1 MRVLAVTANKG
12 GVGKSTLA
20 FQVAAE
26 LARRGLRVLAVDAD
40 KQADLTRYARG
51 PRLAGMGLDA
61 VLADPPASL
70 DPRPYIGSVSDN
82 LDLLG
87 SSPRLA
93 DADLVLQ
100 SAEGGPFLIQ
110 RCLAVVAGAY
120 DWAVIDTGHSEPVIA
135 AVLVAAD
142 QLLMPTTASSP
153 DARHAGDMLQTAVRV
168 REELGL
174 ETGDLLQR
182 SLITIWR
189 RQHNGVADAEVIE
202 NLQRRFG
209 DLVCPVII
217 PHSSRI
223 SEANDQRLT
232 VREHAE
238 MFGTAR
244 DRPLRAAVDAYE
256 AITDHL
262 LARAGET
269 AGDASG
275 LRLLEEIDGEE
286 PDLAQVASAIRRL
299 KSRRGLDDDELA
311 EVLGRSV
318 DWVRHTLAFG
328 TRHPEGED
336 RLTIRPS
343 TPLRGPGA
351 GRLAASAVASLSGAE
366 APRFVRD
373 RLTWLG
379 YISISTYAFYVYA
392 LGPVVAFLRQELHL
406 TYTLTSLHATLWSVG
421 SVLAGLSLHRLARR
435 LGRRRLFW
443 LAAVTTAVGALLFIA
458 GHAVEV
464 TLPAVLILGTGSTL
478 VGAVSSVFLADRHG
492 QQRDRA
498 LVEANLGAS
507 GVGAFVPA
515 LLGVLALTVGGWR
528 SALVLPLLVLG
539 ALFLFLGRVPMP
551 RPPVA
556 VLTVGR
562 MPRAFWAP
570 CLLVALAVGIEFCVL
585 FYAVPL
591 LGIGARLSTADA
603 AAALSLFVAGE
614 FAGRL
619 AGAWL
624 TRGRG
629 ARPSFSSASPWGSP
643 LPGSSCSGSAGS
655 SPSRSWAS
663 SSPASASA
671 TSTR

>member
-1 MRVLAVTANKG
+1 M
-12 GVGKSTLA
+12 GKSTLA

-26 LARRGLRVLAVDAD
+26 LGRRGLRVLAVDAD

-51 PRLAGMGLDA
+51 PRLAGLGLDA

-168 REELGL
+168 REGLGL

-209 DLVCPVII
+209 DLVCAVII

-318 DWVRHTLAFG
+318 DWVRNTLAFG
-328 TRHPEGED
+328 TRYPEGED
-336 RLTIRPS
+336 RLTIRP
-343 TPLRGPGA
+343 
-351 GRLAASAVASLSGAE
+351 
-366 APRFVRD
+366 APR
-373 RLTWLG
+373 
-379 YISISTYAFYVYA
+379 STA
-392 LGPVVAFLRQELHL
+392 RE
-406 TYTLTSLHATLWSVG
+406 
-421 SVLAGLSLHRLARR
+421 LAGS
-435 LGRRRLFW
+435 
-443 LAAVTTAVGALLFIA
+443 
-458 GHAVEV
+458 
-464 TLPAVLILGTGSTL
+464 
-478 VGAVSSVFLADRHG
+478 
-492 QQRDRA
+492 
-498 LVEANLGAS
+498 
-507 GVGAFVPA
+507 
-515 LLGVLALTVGGWR
+515 
-528 SALVLPLLVLG
+528 
-539 ALFLFLGRVPMP
+539 
-551 RPPVA
+551 RPP
-556 VLTVGR
+556 R
-562 MPRAFWAP
+562 W
-570 CLLVALAVGIEFCVL
+570 
-585 FYAVPL
+585 
-591 LGIGARLSTADA
+591 
-603 AAALSLFVAGE
+603 
-614 FAGRL
+614 
-619 AGAWL
+619 
-624 TRGRG
+624 
-629 ARPSFSSASPWGSP
+629 RP
-643 LPGSSCSGSAGS
+643 
-655 SPSRSWAS
+655 
-663 SSPASASA
+663 
-671 TSTR
+671 

>member
-51 PRLAGMGLDA
+51 PRLAGLGLDA

-168 REELGL
+168 REGLGL

-318 DWVRHTLAFG
+318 DWVRNTLAFG
-328 TRHPEGED
+328 TRYPEGED
-336 RLTIRPS
+336 RLTIRP
-343 TPLRGPGA
+343 
-351 GRLAASAVASLSGAE
+351 
-366 APRFVRD
+366 APR
-373 RLTWLG
+373 
-379 YISISTYAFYVYA
+379 STA
-392 LGPVVAFLRQELHL
+392 RE
-406 TYTLTSLHATLWSVG
+406 
-421 SVLAGLSLHRLARR
+421 LAGS
-435 LGRRRLFW
+435 
-443 LAAVTTAVGALLFIA
+443 
-458 GHAVEV
+458 
-464 TLPAVLILGTGSTL
+464 
-478 VGAVSSVFLADRHG
+478 
-492 QQRDRA
+492 
-498 LVEANLGAS
+498 
-507 GVGAFVPA
+507 
-515 LLGVLALTVGGWR
+515 
-528 SALVLPLLVLG
+528 
-539 ALFLFLGRVPMP
+539 
-551 RPPVA
+551 RPP
-556 VLTVGR
+556 R
-562 MPRAFWAP
+562 W
-570 CLLVALAVGIEFCVL
+570 
-585 FYAVPL
+585 
-591 LGIGARLSTADA
+591 
-603 AAALSLFVAGE
+603 
-614 FAGRL
+614 
-619 AGAWL
+619 
-624 TRGRG
+624 
-629 ARPSFSSASPWGSP
+629 RP
-643 LPGSSCSGSAGS
+643 
-655 SPSRSWAS
+655 
-663 SSPASASA
+663 
-671 TSTR
+671 

>member
-51 PRLAGMGLDA
+51 PRLVGMGLDA

-318 DWVRHTLAFG
+318 DWVRNTLAFG
-328 TRHPEGED
+328 TRYPEGED
-336 RLTIRPS
+336 RLTIRP
-343 TPLRGPGA
+343 
-351 GRLAASAVASLSGAE
+351 
-366 APRFVRD
+366 APR
-373 RLTWLG
+373 
-379 YISISTYAFYVYA
+379 STA
-392 LGPVVAFLRQELHL
+392 RE
-406 TYTLTSLHATLWSVG
+406 
-421 SVLAGLSLHRLARR
+421 LAGS
-435 LGRRRLFW
+435 
-443 LAAVTTAVGALLFIA
+443 
-458 GHAVEV
+458 
-464 TLPAVLILGTGSTL
+464 
-478 VGAVSSVFLADRHG
+478 
-492 QQRDRA
+492 
-498 LVEANLGAS
+498 
-507 GVGAFVPA
+507 
-515 LLGVLALTVGGWR
+515 
-528 SALVLPLLVLG
+528 
-539 ALFLFLGRVPMP
+539 
-551 RPPVA
+551 RPP
-556 VLTVGR
+556 R
-562 MPRAFWAP
+562 W
-570 CLLVALAVGIEFCVL
+570 
-585 FYAVPL
+585 
-591 LGIGARLSTADA
+591 
-603 AAALSLFVAGE
+603 
-614 FAGRL
+614 
-619 AGAWL
+619 
-624 TRGRG
+624 
-629 ARPSFSSASPWGSP
+629 RP
-643 LPGSSCSGSAGS
+643 
-655 SPSRSWAS
+655 
-663 SSPASASA
+663 
-671 TSTR
+671 

>member
-26 LARRGLRVLAVDAD
+26 LGRRGLRVLAVDAD

-51 PRLAGMGLDA
+51 PRLAGLGLDA

-168 REELGL
+168 REGLGL

-209 DLVCPVII
+209 DLVCAVII

-318 DWVRHTLAFG
+318 DWVRNTLAFG
-328 TRHPEGED
+328 TRYPEGED
-336 RLTIRPS
+336 RLTIRP
-343 TPLRGPGA
+343 
-351 GRLAASAVASLSGAE
+351 
-366 APRFVRD
+366 APR
-373 RLTWLG
+373 
-379 YISISTYAFYVYA
+379 STA
-392 LGPVVAFLRQELHL
+392 RE
-406 TYTLTSLHATLWSVG
+406 
-421 SVLAGLSLHRLARR
+421 LAGS
-435 LGRRRLFW
+435 
-443 LAAVTTAVGALLFIA
+443 
-458 GHAVEV
+458 
-464 TLPAVLILGTGSTL
+464 
-478 VGAVSSVFLADRHG
+478 
-492 QQRDRA
+492 
-498 LVEANLGAS
+498 
-507 GVGAFVPA
+507 
-515 LLGVLALTVGGWR
+515 
-528 SALVLPLLVLG
+528 
-539 ALFLFLGRVPMP
+539 
-551 RPPVA
+551 RPP
-556 VLTVGR
+556 R
-562 MPRAFWAP
+562 W
-570 CLLVALAVGIEFCVL
+570 
-585 FYAVPL
+585 
-591 LGIGARLSTADA
+591 
-603 AAALSLFVAGE
+603 
-614 FAGRL
+614 
-619 AGAWL
+619 
-624 TRGRG
+624 
-629 ARPSFSSASPWGSP
+629 RP
-643 LPGSSCSGSAGS
+643 
-655 SPSRSWAS
+655 
-663 SSPASASA
+663 
-671 TSTR
+671 

>member
-142 QLLMPTTASSP
+142 QLLMPTTASAP

-189 RQHNGVADAEVIE
+189 RQHNGVADAEIIE
-202 NLQRRFG
+202 NLQDRFG
-209 DLVCPVII
+209 DLVCPVVI

-223 SEANDQRLT
+223 SEASDQRLT

-238 MFGTAR
+238 MFGTGR
-244 DRPLRAAVDAYE
+244 DRPLRAAVDAFE

-262 LARAGET
+262 LARAGVV
-269 AGDASG
+269 AGDLSG
-275 LRLLEEIDGEE
+275 LRLLEEIDLDE
-286 PDLAQVASAIRRL
+286 PDLARVASAIRRV

-336 RLTIRPS
+336 RLTIRPRS
-343 TPLRGPGA
+343 RV
-351 GRLAASAVASLSGAE
+351 AV
-366 APRFVRD
+366 R
-373 RLTWLG
+373 
-379 YISISTYAFYVYA
+379 
-392 LGPVVAFLRQELHL
+392 EL
-406 TYTLTSLHATLWSVG
+406 
-421 SVLAGLSLHRLARR
+421 
-435 LGRRRLFW
+435 
-443 LAAVTTAVGALLFIA
+443 
-458 GHAVEV
+458 
-464 TLPAVLILGTGSTL
+464 TGS
-478 VGAVSSVFLADRHG
+478 
-492 QQRDRA
+492 
-498 LVEANLGAS
+498 
-507 GVGAFVPA
+507 
-515 LLGVLALTVGGWR
+515 
-528 SALVLPLLVLG
+528 
-539 ALFLFLGRVPMP
+539 
-551 RPPVA
+551 RPP
-556 VLTVGR
+556 R
-562 MPRAFWAP
+562 W
-570 CLLVALAVGIEFCVL
+570 
-585 FYAVPL
+585 
-591 LGIGARLSTADA
+591 
-603 AAALSLFVAGE
+603 
-614 FAGRL
+614 
-619 AGAWL
+619 
-624 TRGRG
+624 
-629 ARPSFSSASPWGSP
+629 RP
-643 LPGSSCSGSAGS
+643 
-655 SPSRSWAS
+655 
-663 SSPASASA
+663 
-671 TSTR
+671 

>member
-51 PRLAGMGLDA
+51 PRLVGMGLDA

-168 REELGL
+168 REGLGL

-318 DWVRHTLAFG
+318 DWVRNTLAFG
-328 TRHPEGED
+328 TRYPEGED
-336 RLTIRPS
+336 RLTIRP
-343 TPLRGPGA
+343 
-351 GRLAASAVASLSGAE
+351 
-366 APRFVRD
+366 APR
-373 RLTWLG
+373 
-379 YISISTYAFYVYA
+379 STA
-392 LGPVVAFLRQELHL
+392 RE
-406 TYTLTSLHATLWSVG
+406 
-421 SVLAGLSLHRLARR
+421 LAGS
-435 LGRRRLFW
+435 
-443 LAAVTTAVGALLFIA
+443 
-458 GHAVEV
+458 
-464 TLPAVLILGTGSTL
+464 
-478 VGAVSSVFLADRHG
+478 
-492 QQRDRA
+492 
-498 LVEANLGAS
+498 
-507 GVGAFVPA
+507 
-515 LLGVLALTVGGWR
+515 
-528 SALVLPLLVLG
+528 
-539 ALFLFLGRVPMP
+539 
-551 RPPVA
+551 RPP
-556 VLTVGR
+556 R
-562 MPRAFWAP
+562 W
-570 CLLVALAVGIEFCVL
+570 
-585 FYAVPL
+585 
-591 LGIGARLSTADA
+591 
-603 AAALSLFVAGE
+603 
-614 FAGRL
+614 
-619 AGAWL
+619 
-624 TRGRG
+624 
-629 ARPSFSSASPWGSP
+629 RP
-643 LPGSSCSGSAGS
+643 
-655 SPSRSWAS
+655 
-663 SSPASASA
+663 
-671 TSTR
+671 

>member
-168 REELGL
+168 REGLGL

-209 DLVCPVII
+209 DLVCAVII

-318 DWVRHTLAFG
+318 DWVRNTLAFG
-328 TRHPEGED
+328 TRYPEGED
-336 RLTIRPS
+336 RLTLRP
-343 TPLRGPGA
+343 
-351 GRLAASAVASLSGAE
+351 
-366 APRFVRD
+366 APR
-373 RLTWLG
+373 
-379 YISISTYAFYVYA
+379 STA
-392 LGPVVAFLRQELHL
+392 RE
-406 TYTLTSLHATLWSVG
+406 
-421 SVLAGLSLHRLARR
+421 LAGS
-435 LGRRRLFW
+435 
-443 LAAVTTAVGALLFIA
+443 
-458 GHAVEV
+458 
-464 TLPAVLILGTGSTL
+464 
-478 VGAVSSVFLADRHG
+478 
-492 QQRDRA
+492 
-498 LVEANLGAS
+498 
-507 GVGAFVPA
+507 
-515 LLGVLALTVGGWR
+515 
-528 SALVLPLLVLG
+528 
-539 ALFLFLGRVPMP
+539 
-551 RPPVA
+551 RPP
-556 VLTVGR
+556 R
-562 MPRAFWAP
+562 W
-570 CLLVALAVGIEFCVL
+570 
-585 FYAVPL
+585 
-591 LGIGARLSTADA
+591 
-603 AAALSLFVAGE
+603 
-614 FAGRL
+614 
-619 AGAWL
+619 
-624 TRGRG
+624 
-629 ARPSFSSASPWGSP
+629 RP
-643 LPGSSCSGSAGS
+643 
-655 SPSRSWAS
+655 
-663 SSPASASA
+663 
-671 TSTR
+671 

>member
-26 LARRGLRVLAVDAD
+26 LGRRGLRVLAVDAD

-51 PRLAGMGLDA
+51 PRLVGMGLDA

-168 REELGL
+168 REGLGL

-209 DLVCPVII
+209 DLVCAVII

-318 DWVRHTLAFG
+318 DWVRNTLAFG
-328 TRHPEGED
+328 TRYPEGED
-336 RLTIRPS
+336 RLTIRP
-343 TPLRGPGA
+343 
-351 GRLAASAVASLSGAE
+351 
-366 APRFVRD
+366 APR
-373 RLTWLG
+373 
-379 YISISTYAFYVYA
+379 STA
-392 LGPVVAFLRQELHL
+392 RE
-406 TYTLTSLHATLWSVG
+406 
-421 SVLAGLSLHRLARR
+421 LAGS
-435 LGRRRLFW
+435 
-443 LAAVTTAVGALLFIA
+443 
-458 GHAVEV
+458 
-464 TLPAVLILGTGSTL
+464 
-478 VGAVSSVFLADRHG
+478 
-492 QQRDRA
+492 
-498 LVEANLGAS
+498 
-507 GVGAFVPA
+507 
-515 LLGVLALTVGGWR
+515 
-528 SALVLPLLVLG
+528 
-539 ALFLFLGRVPMP
+539 
-551 RPPVA
+551 RPP
-556 VLTVGR
+556 R
-562 MPRAFWAP
+562 W
-570 CLLVALAVGIEFCVL
+570 
-585 FYAVPL
+585 
-591 LGIGARLSTADA
+591 
-603 AAALSLFVAGE
+603 
-614 FAGRL
+614 
-619 AGAWL
+619 
-624 TRGRG
+624 
-629 ARPSFSSASPWGSP
+629 RP
-643 LPGSSCSGSAGS
+643 
-655 SPSRSWAS
+655 
-663 SSPASASA
+663 
-671 TSTR
+671 

>member
-61 VLADPPASL
+61 VLAAPPASL
-70 DPRPYIGSVSDN
+70 DPRPYIGPVSDN

-209 DLVCPVII
+209 DLVCAVII

-318 DWVRHTLAFG
+318 DWVRNTLAFG
-328 TRHPEGED
+328 TRYPEGED
-336 RLTIRPS
+336 RLTIRP
-343 TPLRGPGA
+343 
-351 GRLAASAVASLSGAE
+351 
-366 APRFVRD
+366 APR
-373 RLTWLG
+373 
-379 YISISTYAFYVYA
+379 STA
-392 LGPVVAFLRQELHL
+392 RE
-406 TYTLTSLHATLWSVG
+406 
-421 SVLAGLSLHRLARR
+421 LAGS
-435 LGRRRLFW
+435 
-443 LAAVTTAVGALLFIA
+443 
-458 GHAVEV
+458 
-464 TLPAVLILGTGSTL
+464 
-478 VGAVSSVFLADRHG
+478 
-492 QQRDRA
+492 
-498 LVEANLGAS
+498 
-507 GVGAFVPA
+507 
-515 LLGVLALTVGGWR
+515 
-528 SALVLPLLVLG
+528 
-539 ALFLFLGRVPMP
+539 
-551 RPPVA
+551 RPP
-556 VLTVGR
+556 R
-562 MPRAFWAP
+562 W
-570 CLLVALAVGIEFCVL
+570 
-585 FYAVPL
+585 
-591 LGIGARLSTADA
+591 
-603 AAALSLFVAGE
+603 
-614 FAGRL
+614 
-619 AGAWL
+619 
-624 TRGRG
+624 
-629 ARPSFSSASPWGSP
+629 RP
-643 LPGSSCSGSAGS
+643 
-655 SPSRSWAS
+655 
-663 SSPASASA
+663 
-671 TSTR
+671 

>member
-51 PRLAGMGLDA
+51 PRLVGMGLDA

-135 AVLVAAD
+135 AVLAAAD
-142 QLLMPTTASSP
+142 PPIVPPTASAP

-182 SLITIWR
+182 SLIAIWR
-189 RQHNGVADAEVIE
+189 RQHNGVADAEVIATLR
-202 NLQRRFG
+202 NRFG
-209 DLVCPVII
+209 DLVCPVVI

-244 DRPLRAAVDAYE
+244 DRPLRAAVEAYN

-262 LARAGET
+262 LTRAGVA
-269 AGDASG
+269 AGDPSG
-275 LRLLEEIDGEE
+275 LRLLAEIDFDQ
-286 PDLAQVASAIRRL
+286 PDLAQVASAIRRV
-299 KSRRGLDDDELA
+299 KARRGLDDDELA

-328 TRHPEGED
+328 ARHPEGED
-336 RLTIRPS
+336 RLTIRP
-343 TPLRGPGA
+343 RA
-351 GRLAASAVASLSGAE
+351 RVAV
-366 APRFVRD
+366 R
-373 RLTWLG
+373 
-379 YISISTYAFYVYA
+379 
-392 LGPVVAFLRQELHL
+392 EL
-406 TYTLTSLHATLWSVG
+406 VG
-421 SVLAGLSLHRLARR
+421 S
-435 LGRRRLFW
+435 
-443 LAAVTTAVGALLFIA
+443 
-458 GHAVEV
+458 
-464 TLPAVLILGTGSTL
+464 
-478 VGAVSSVFLADRHG
+478 
-492 QQRDRA
+492 
-498 LVEANLGAS
+498 
-507 GVGAFVPA
+507 
-515 LLGVLALTVGGWR
+515 
-528 SALVLPLLVLG
+528 
-539 ALFLFLGRVPMP
+539 
-551 RPPVA
+551 RPP
-556 VLTVGR
+556 R
-562 MPRAFWAP
+562 W
-570 CLLVALAVGIEFCVL
+570 
-585 FYAVPL
+585 
-591 LGIGARLSTADA
+591 
-603 AAALSLFVAGE
+603 
-614 FAGRL
+614 
-619 AGAWL
+619 
-624 TRGRG
+624 
-629 ARPSFSSASPWGSP
+629 RP
-643 LPGSSCSGSAGS
+643 
-655 SPSRSWAS
+655 
-663 SSPASASA
+663 
-671 TSTR
+671 

>member
-26 LARRGLRVLAVDAD
+26 LGRRGLRVLAVDAD

-168 REELGL
+168 REGLGL

-209 DLVCPVII
+209 DLVCAVII

-318 DWVRHTLAFG
+318 DWVRNTLAFG
-328 TRHPEGED
+328 TRYPEGED
-336 RLTIRPS
+336 RLTIRP
-343 TPLRGPGA
+343 
-351 GRLAASAVASLSGAE
+351 
-366 APRFVRD
+366 APR
-373 RLTWLG
+373 
-379 YISISTYAFYVYA
+379 STA
-392 LGPVVAFLRQELHL
+392 RE
-406 TYTLTSLHATLWSVG
+406 
-421 SVLAGLSLHRLARR
+421 LAGS
-435 LGRRRLFW
+435 
-443 LAAVTTAVGALLFIA
+443 
-458 GHAVEV
+458 
-464 TLPAVLILGTGSTL
+464 
-478 VGAVSSVFLADRHG
+478 
-492 QQRDRA
+492 
-498 LVEANLGAS
+498 
-507 GVGAFVPA
+507 
-515 LLGVLALTVGGWR
+515 
-528 SALVLPLLVLG
+528 
-539 ALFLFLGRVPMP
+539 
-551 RPPVA
+551 RPP
-556 VLTVGR
+556 R
-562 MPRAFWAP
+562 W
-570 CLLVALAVGIEFCVL
+570 
-585 FYAVPL
+585 
-591 LGIGARLSTADA
+591 
-603 AAALSLFVAGE
+603 
-614 FAGRL
+614 
-619 AGAWL
+619 
-624 TRGRG
+624 
-629 ARPSFSSASPWGSP
+629 RP
-643 LPGSSCSGSAGS
+643 
-655 SPSRSWAS
+655 
-663 SSPASASA
+663 
-671 TSTR
+671 